1 MALAIPKFATY
12 FKLQPNI
19 INVLKIQIDKL
30 IRLLLCGKVSRLTQL
45 P

>member
-1 MALAIPKFATY
+1 MALVIPKFATY

-19 INVLKIQIDKL
+19 INVLKIQINKL
-30 IRLLLCGKVSRLTQL
+30 IRLLVCGKVSQLTQL